1 MNKTNALLFIILIV
15 ATAITLFPIYW
26 MVITSLKTGSEIFAY
41 PPVFI
46 PLKVTLSNYYSRGT
60 YYGAL
65 AETAVAGIPWII
77 NSFIAAIGSSAI
89 GTLLIGAPAAYGLV
103 RYLKNVWFAR
113 LILFMMMIP
122 EASFILPYFIII
134 SKIGWI
140 NTWWGLITVYL
151 SLTAPLA
158 TWLLMGFFNDLPKSV
173 EEAAQIDG
181 LSTFSIFARI
191 SMPMAAPGIA
201 VAFMINFMNT
211 WNEILYA
218 LVLTYSPFPSGAQT
232 APLFLTGFIV
242 IEKVFAWGGLAAA
255 GTFIMLPSLIVG
267 LIAEKYL
274 VKGWT
279 LGAVKG

>member
-1 MNKTNALLFIILIV
+1 MNRFNLLLLVVLLI
-15 ATAITLFPIYW
+15 ATAIALFPIYW
-26 MVITSLKTGSEIFAY
+26 MVITSLKVSSEIFSY

-46 PLKVTLSNYYSRGT
+46 PLKITLNNYYAQGT

-65 AETAVAGIPWII
+65 SQTAVGSIPWVI
-77 NSFIAAIGSSAI
+77 NSFIASIGASAI
-89 GTLLIGAPAAYGLV
+89 GTILIGAPAAYGLV
-103 RYLKNVWFAR
+103 RYIRNIWLSR

-122 EASFILPYFIII
+122 ESAFMLPYFLMI
-134 SKIGWI
+134 SKAGWI
-140 NTWWGLITVYL
+140 NTWWGLIAVYL
-151 SLTAPLA
+151 SLTAPMS

-181 LSTFSIFARI
+181 LSTFNIFARI

-201 VAFMINFMNT
+201 VAFMINFMNI
-211 WNEILYA
+211 WNEMLYA

-242 IEKVFAWGGLAAA
+242 IEKSFAWGGLAAA
-255 GTFIMLPSLIVG
+255 GTFVLIPSLIVG
-267 LIAEKYL
+267 LVAEKYL